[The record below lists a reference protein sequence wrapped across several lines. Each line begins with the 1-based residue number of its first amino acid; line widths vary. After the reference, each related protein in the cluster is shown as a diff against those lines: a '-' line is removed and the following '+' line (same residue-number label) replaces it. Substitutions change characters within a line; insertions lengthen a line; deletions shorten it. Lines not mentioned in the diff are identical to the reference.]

1 MNLKNMKNKNV
12 MVVGGILLILV
23 IGGFLLTRSG
33 GGSKQSSKLDSLP
46 DVEVIP
52 TVGPEVKVSLK
63 ADKLKQEVAMSIAGV
78 PDGTSSIE
86 YEFSYDKIVDGESI
100 PDGAIGTIE
109 FDGEDPVSRD
119 ITLGTC
125 SAKVCKYHEGV
136 KLIKVVLKFQGDYG
150 SKLFQDEFEI

>member
-1 MNLKNMKNKNV
+1 MKNKNV
-12 MVVGGILLILV
+12 MVVAAILLVLV
-23 IGGFLLTRSG
+23 VGGFLLTRT
-33 GGSKQSSKLDSLP
+33 GGSGKQSSKLDSLP

-52 TVGPEVKVSLK
+52 TVGPEVKVNLK
-63 ADKLKQEVAMSIAGV
+63 ADKLKHEVTMTIAGV
-78 PDGTSSIE
+78 PDGTNSIE

-125 SAKVCKYHEGV
+125 SAKVCKYHDGV
-136 KLIKVVLKFQGDYG
+136 KQIKVVLKFQGDYG
-150 SKLFQDEFEI
+150 AKLFQDQFEI